1 VNIFDGDALTEEVE
15 INLNLLG
22 ALMLNRVG
30 EEVDRADIADL
41 GCRW

>member
-1 VNIFDGDALTEEVE
+1 MNIFEGDALTEEVE

-30 EEVDRADIADL
+30 EEVDHADIAD
-41 GCRW
+41 

>member
-1 VNIFDGDALTEEVE
+1 MNIFDGDTLTEEVE

-30 EEVDRADIADL
+30 EEVDRADIAD
-41 GCRW
+41 